1 MKFDAKKLL
10 ALAAVAMISPA
21 AGAAQAQEDWPQ
33 RPIQIVVPFN
43 PGGDT
48 DFNARMFA
56 KYLEP
61 ELGVALPVINMDGAG
76 GSVGARQVL
85 TAEPDG
91 QTVLFFHAAML
102 VNTASGIADFSFRD
116 FEMAGVAGREP
127 GGLIVVRGDSEWET
141 MDELMEASTASPGSI
156 DLTTNIGATTY
167 LVGSLLNNAGGNF
180 NFVDVGGSADRLTA
194 VLGGNVDVSQNP
206 VGQAKPYIDNGDLRA
221 LAITAAERSP
231 ALPDVPT
238 LIEQGYD
245 VEFQYDYF
253 FLFPKGTDAAIVE
266 EFSQAVQ
273 TVVENE
279 EYAAEIQSTYFQE
292 PHFLP
297 PEEAIARLEQVE
309 ETVNSVEF

>member
-1 MKFDAKKLL
+1 MTPCLKKLL
-10 ALAAVAMISPA
+10 AVATMAALPLVA
-21 AGAAQAQEDWPQ
+21 GTAQAQENWPE

-48 DFNARMFA
+48 DFNARLFA
-56 KYLEP
+56 AHLEP
-61 ELGVALPVINMDGAG
+61 ELGVALPVINVDGAG
-76 GSVGARQVL
+76 GSIGARQVL

-91 QTVLFFHAAML
+91 HTVLFFHAAML

-116 FEMAGVAGREP
+116 FEMAGIAGREP
-127 GGLIVVRGDSEWET
+127 GGLIVVKADAEWQT
-141 MDELMEASTASPGSI
+141 MEELMQASAANPGSI

-206 VGQAKPYIDNGDLRA
+206 VGQAKPYIESGDLRA

-253 FLFPKGTDAAIVE
+253 FLFPKGTDATIVE
-266 EFSQAVQ
+266 EFTQAVAK
-273 TVVENE
+273 VVESE
-279 EYAAEIQSTYFQE
+279 EYAEEIRSTYFQE
-292 PHFLP
+292 PRYLP
-297 PEEAIARLEQVE
+297 PEEAIARLTEVE